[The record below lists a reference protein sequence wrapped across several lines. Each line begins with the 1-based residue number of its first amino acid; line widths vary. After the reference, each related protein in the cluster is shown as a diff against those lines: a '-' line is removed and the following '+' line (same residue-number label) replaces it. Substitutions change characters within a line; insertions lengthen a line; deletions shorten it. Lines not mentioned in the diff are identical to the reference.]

1 MAHYFS
7 YRRIFLIILT
17 TSFLMAERAGWFQE
31 LEAKIYDLGVMSS
44 NRPADKRIVLI
55 TVDKRSINTLGNW
68 PWDGQYELKL
78 LAVLSAY
85 SPKLI
90 VDTRFIEVKNDKIA
104 IEVLNK
110 ARKKLENTL
119 ATTRRVDANDNP
131 ERTQPLSELE
141 TLLID
146 GVRQL
151 DIAGEYTKA
160 IGRAGNIILP
170 LEGTPHL
177 SIDTPSLPLPNGVT
191 KHSIPVDTAAKLPRM
206 AISRIPPPENAA
218 QATALGLL
226 MAPSAMNTTVR
237 TATLGYKISDHIFP
251 SMALVIAA
259 KHFNIQLQELQFH
272 PNTPLTLGQWVIP
285 HGPRF
290 TMLTRFYH
298 NPKGQSIFPNYSF
311 VDVLDNKIPAET
323 FRKQIVLIG
332 FTAPELAPQLPTPL
346 KQSLTPVEI
355 LAHEVATI
363 LNQDAFKSPA
373 WSAKAK
379 YLLYLAIGLLGII
392 APNWLPR
399 ILGLILGLLLSLSL
413 LGAHFYLMLKHSYWF
428 PTTAPTLMTLLA
440 TLAYVVPSRHHKKQ
454 PRIHSQSEID
464 DSNRMLGLALQGQR
478 RLDLAFERFRQCQPD
493 ELTINLLYHLA
504 IDFEES
510 RNFNGATAVLEYI
523 GQKRT
528 DYRDC
533 IKRLESYRTMAKGDP
548 QRETSAQSPFTPLP
562 KTIALMDRYRL
573 EEELGRGVFGTVWH
587 GHDDTTHREVAIK
600 VIPLQER
607 FPDDKSFLQA
617 KTIFTRMAE
626 SRANLR
632 HHNIIRTEEAQ
643 ILNGKGVLV
652 MEYFAGH
659 NLERYTE
666 PGKLLPLPL
675 VIQLIAKTAMTLDHA
690 HRLNIVHGG
699 LKPGNILFNEQSQEI
714 KLTGFCQTMLLET
727 PSDAANDRPWKL
739 NTHYMPPEQLPGE
752 KPSLRWDI
760 YALGM
765 IFLQLTTG
773 TRPQTSSSLP
783 ELFPPKVPQCLI
795 RIITRC
801 LSPDPSQR
809 FGSCIELAK
818 DLVDCIKSQVSKQ

>member
-1 MAHYFS
+1 MAHYFT

-17 TSFLMAERAGWFQE
+17 TSFLLAERAGWFQE

-55 TVDKRSINTLGNW
+55 TVDKRSIDTLGNW
-68 PWDGQYELKL
+68 PWDGQYEVKL
-78 LAVLSAY
+78 LANLSAY

-90 VDTRFIEVKNDKIA
+90 VDTRFVEVKNDKIA
-104 IEVLNK
+104 VEILNR
-110 ARKKLENTL
+110 ARKKLES
-119 ATTRRVDANDNP
+119 TRTIPRHTDANDNP
-131 ERTQPLSELE
+131 ERTQALSELE

-170 LEGTPHL
+170 LEGTPHR

-191 KHSIPVDTAAKLPRM
+191 KHSIPIETTAKLPRL
-206 AISRIPPPENAA
+206 AISRIPSPENAA

-226 MAPSAMNTTVR
+226 MAPNALNTVR
-237 TATLGYKISDHIFP
+237 TATLGFKISDHIFP

-272 PNTPLTLGQWVIP
+272 PNTPLALGQWVIP

-298 NPKGQSIFPNYSF
+298 NPKGQSIFPSYSF
-311 VDVLDNKIPAET
+311 VDILENKIPAEI

-332 FTAPELAPQLPTPL
+332 FTAPGLTPQLPTPL

-379 YLLYLAIGLLGII
+379 YLLYLAVGLFAI
-392 APNWLPR
+392 AAPSRLPG
-399 ILGLILGLLLSLSL
+399 ILGLILGLLLTSSL
-413 LGAHFYLMLKHSYWF
+413 LGAHFFLMLKHSYWF
-428 PTTAPTLMTLLA
+428 PTMAPALMTLLA
-440 TLAYVVPSRHHKKQ
+440 TLGYVVPNRHHKKPQ
-454 PRIHSQSEID
+454 RIHSQSEID

-510 RNFNGATAVLEYI
+510 RDFIGATAVLEYI

-533 IKRLESYRTMAKGDP
+533 VKRLESYRNMAKGDP
-548 QRETSAQSPFTPLP
+548 QRETSAQSPFAPLP
-562 KTIALMDRYRL
+562 KTPALMDRYRL

-587 GHDDTTHREVAIK
+587 GHEDNTHREVAIK
-600 VIPLQER
+600 IIPLQER

-626 SRANLR
+626 SRASLR

-643 ILNGKGVLV
+643 ILNGKGILV

-659 NLERYTE
+659 NLERHTE

-699 LKPGNILFNEQSQEI
+699 LKPGNILFNEQTQEI
-714 KLTGFCQTMLLET
+714 KLTGFCQTMLMEA
-727 PSDAANDRPWKL
+727 SSNAASDRPWKH
-739 NTHYMPPEQLPGE
+739 NTRTMPPEQLPGE
-752 KPSLRWDI
+752 KPSLLWDI

-773 TRPQTSSSLP
+773 TRLQTSSALP
-783 ELFPPKVPQCLI
+783 EHFPPKVPQCLI

-801 LSPDPSQR
+801 LKPDPSQR

-818 DLVDCIKSQVSKQ
+818 ELVDCIKSQVGKP